1 MSEID
6 LMRRVQVMASQFGM
20 RLFRNNVGMGW
31 IGKATRISAP
41 TRVQL
46 EPGDVVIRQARPLH
60 AGLCEGSSD
69 LIGFQPLEIQEKHV
83 GQTFAVFSAV
93 ETKVNGGRV
102 SPVQQNFIQMIQNA
116 GGIGF
121 VCRDEN
127 SFKERFQWTKQSIL
141 LG

>member
-31 IGKATRISAP
+31 IGKSTRISTAV
-41 TRVQL
+41 TLRL

-69 LIGFQPLEIQEKHV
+69 LIGFQPLEIKEKHV
-83 GQTFAVFSAV
+83 GQVFAVFSAV
-93 ETKVNGGRV
+93 ETKMNGGRT
-102 SPVQQNFIQMIQNA
+102 SAVQQNFIQMIQNA

-121 VCRDEN
+121 VCRDED
-127 SFKERFQWTKQSIL
+127 SFKERFQWTKQLIL
-141 LG
+141 KG